1 MKSGFLFILGL
12 TAIMAFG
19 ASGRG
24 ELAQIRS
31 ATEQF
36 QRPEMAQAAGY
47 SFISSL
53 NDCNP
58 SFGGAGYQYINIGLI
73 DTSVDLLHPEA
84 MIYVPGRNG
93 TLQLGAV
100 EYIVPVAAWNAIHTA
115 EWPRIMD
122 QQFQLN
128 PGLGVYILHIWV
140 WTDNPS
146 GIFEAW
152 NPNVACL

>member
-36 QRPEMAQAAGY
+36 Q
-47 SFISSL
+47 L
-53 NDCNP
+53 NP
-58 SFGGAGYQYINIGLI
+58 S
-73 DTSVDLLHPEA
+73 
-84 MIYVPGRNG
+84 
-93 TLQLGAV
+93 
-100 EYIVPVAAWNAIHTA
+100 
-115 EWPRIMD
+115 
-122 QQFQLN
+122 
-128 PGLGVYILHIWV
+128 LGVYILHIWV